1 MEDNFKIY
9 LPWFG
14 VGIAAVIVLFLVIKY
29 VPLDPTK
36 EEVVNSIEEEII
48 HYEESIDRE
57 TLEEIVSDSQSD
69 DINRQREN
77 IENEKIFPT
86 FDIVKTDNEGVVIAG
101 HAEKYSNVQIF
112 NGDELIG
119 EVQANRFGEFVFITD
134 IPLEPGTHEL
144 RLIANGLRSKETA
157 TIIVPDSN
165 IANNIIQESAPSE
178 NIPANNIIQESA
190 QSENIPSTREA
201 LVENTD
207 DTLLNNSE
215 GNSDVLSDAG
225 NLVEA
230 ETVEET
236 LIIIND
242 EEGAVE
248 RVLQAE
254 SNNSEIL
261 KLREGLSFDALTY
274 TPEEYI
280 KLSGKSQPGSR
291 VEVYFEG
298 RRVGW
303 AITDEDGY
311 WSITLEKL
319 VESGDYVLRFNQYI
333 DGQLISSIDTPVTQP
348 DKTIM
353 ESINENTYVV
363 QPGNSLWRISRRYYG
378 RGIMYTL
385 IFKANSSQINDP
397 DLIYPGQIFDI
408 PNSEQE

>member
-178 NIPANNIIQESA
+178 NIP
-190 QSENIPSTREA
+190 STREA

-207 DTLLNNSE
+207 DTMLNNSE
-215 GNSDVLSDAG
+215 GNLDVLSDTD

-311 WSITLEKL
+311 WSIPLEKL

-408 PNSEQE
+408 PNTEQE

>member
-1 MEDNFKIY
+1 M
-9 LPWFG
+9 
-14 VGIAAVIVLFLVIKY
+14 
-29 VPLDPTK
+29 
-36 EEVVNSIEEEII
+36 
-48 HYEESIDRE
+48 
-57 TLEEIVSDSQSD
+57 
-69 DINRQREN
+69 
-77 IENEKIFPT
+77 
-86 FDIVKTDNEGVVIAG
+86 VIAG

-112 NGDELIG
+112 NGDDLIG

-353 ESINENTYVV
+353 ENINENTYVV

-408 PNSEQE
+408 PNTEQE

>member
-36 EEVVNSIEEEII
+36 EEVVNSTEEEII

-57 TLEEIVSDSQSD
+57 TLEEIVSDGQSE

-86 FDIVKTDNEGVVIAG
+86 FDIIKADNEGVVIAG

-112 NGDELIG
+112 NGDDLIG

-134 IPLEPGTHEL
+134 IPLEPGTYEL

-165 IANNIIQESAPSE
+165 IANNIIQESAP
-178 NIPANNIIQESA
+178 
-190 QSENIPSTREA
+190 SENIPSTREA

-408 PNSEQE
+408 PNTEQE

>member
-1 MEDNFKIY
+1 MEDKFKIY
-9 LPWFG
+9 LPWLG

-36 EEVVNSIEEEII
+36 EEVVNSTDEEII
-48 HYEESIDRE
+48 HYEESIDRA
-57 TLEEIVSDSQSD
+57 TVEEIISDIQND
-69 DINRQREN
+69 DINGQREN
-77 IENEKIFPT
+77 IDNEKIFPT
-86 FDIVKTDNEGVVIAG
+86 FDIIKADSEGVVIAG
-101 HAEKYSNVQIF
+101 HAEKFSNVQIL
-112 NGDELIG
+112 NGDEVIG
-119 EVQANRFGEFVFITD
+119 EVQTNRFGEFVFITD
-134 IPLEPGTHEL
+134 IPLEPGTYEL

-157 TIIVPDSN
+157 TIIVTDSN

-178 NIPANNIIQESA
+178 NIPSNNIIQESA
-190 QSENIPSTREA
+190 PSENIPSTSEA

-254 SNNSEIL
+254 SNTSEIL
-261 KLREGLSFDALTY
+261 KLRDGLSFDALTY

-353 ESINENTYVV
+353 ENINENTYVV

-385 IFKANSSQINDP
+385 IFKANGSQINDP

-408 PNSEQE
+408 PNSAQE

>member
-86 FDIVKTDNEGVVIAG
+86 FDIIKTDNEGVVIAG

-157 TIIVPDSN
+157 TIIVTDSN

-178 NIPANNIIQESA
+178 NIP
-190 QSENIPSTREA
+190 STREA

-207 DTLLNNSE
+207 DTMLNNSE
-215 GNSDVLSDAG
+215 GNLDVLSDTD

>member
-178 NIPANNIIQESA
+178 NIP
-190 QSENIPSTREA
+190 STREA

-207 DTLLNNSE
+207 DTMLNNSE
-215 GNSDVLSDAG
+215 GNLDVLSDTD

>member
-178 NIPANNIIQESA
+178 NIPSR
-190 QSENIPSTREA
+190 REA

-230 ETVEET
+230 ETVEEP

>member
-36 EEVVNSIEEEII
+36 EEVVNSTEEEII

-57 TLEEIVSDSQSD
+57 TLEEIVSDGQSE
-69 DINRQREN
+69 DINRQRKN

-86 FDIVKTDNEGVVIAG
+86 FDIIKADNEGVVIAG

-112 NGDELIG
+112 NGDDLIG

-134 IPLEPGTHEL
+134 IPLEPGTYEL

-190 QSENIPSTREA
+190 PSENIPSTREA

-353 ESINENTYVV
+353 ENINENTYVV

-408 PNSEQE
+408 PNTEQE

>member
-157 TIIVPDSN
+157 TIIVTDSN
-165 IANNIIQESAPSE
+165 IANNIIQESVPSE
-178 NIPANNIIQESA
+178 NIPADNIIQESA
-190 QSENIPSTREA
+190 PSENIPSTREA

-207 DTLLNNSE
+207 DTMLNNSE
-215 GNSDVLSDAG
+215 GNLDVLSDTD

>member
-57 TLEEIVSDSQSD
+57 TLEEIVSDSKSD

-157 TIIVPDSN
+157 TIIVTDSN

-178 NIPANNIIQESA
+178 NIP
-190 QSENIPSTREA
+190 STREA

-207 DTLLNNSE
+207 DTMLNNSE
-215 GNSDVLSDAG
+215 GNLDVLSDTD

-261 KLREGLSFDALTY
+261 KLREGLSFDASTY

-311 WSITLEKL
+311 WSITLDKL

-353 ESINENTYVV
+353 ENINENTYVV

>member
-157 TIIVPDSN
+157 TIIVTDSN

-178 NIPANNIIQESA
+178 NIP
-190 QSENIPSTREA
+190 STREA

-207 DTLLNNSE
+207 DTMLNNSE
-215 GNSDVLSDAG
+215 GNLDVLSDTD

-254 SNNSEIL
+254 SNNSEIH

>member
-134 IPLEPGTHEL
+134 IPLEPGTYEL

-165 IANNIIQESAPSE
+165 IANNIIQESVPSE
-178 NIPANNIIQESA
+178 NIPADNIIQESA
-190 QSENIPSTREA
+190 PSENIPSTRET

>member
-36 EEVVNSIEEEII
+36 EEVVNSTEEEII

-112 NGDELIG
+112 NGDDLIG

-134 IPLEPGTHEL
+134 IPLEPGTYEL

-157 TIIVPDSN
+157 TIIVTDSN

-178 NIPANNIIQESA
+178 NIP
-190 QSENIPSTREA
+190 STREA

-207 DTLLNNSE
+207 DTMLNNSE
-215 GNSDVLSDAG
+215 GNLDVLSDTD